1 MIVTS
6 SAKPTIGCVLNDP
19 RFTFWSILRHGA
31 RLRATDHG
39 VVLLDY
45 AAGSV
50 EVQADM
56 ISDLLRRRVNALL
69 VGPAHET
76 RSFAAYLELARA
88 ARVPVIE
95 VDGGILEGYVSATVR
110 SDEHHGLLR
119 LAELLVEHL
128 GDRFRM
134 ALIAGPQNRRVDLMI
149 DTLQRWPGIRI
160 VGTATGDWTR
170 EGGRMCTARFLHG
183 GDTIDA
189 IFAANDA
196 MALGV
201 IDALEA
207 AGLSDRI
214 TVVGYDG
221 LPEAFRA
228 IHAGR
233 LLATVDQEPLQIGS
247 VAIDLALRA
256 LRGEA
261 SERHVYTPGTLIT
274 RENVT
279 EAALKALDLLPGIM
293 HDLVESNTQRQ
304 QLQDEIIAAQQSTIR
319 ELSTPIIPI
328 DDRTLI
334 VPLIGAIDSAR
345 ATQMTQTILQAISD
359 YHADAV
365 IIDITGI
372 AVIDTGVA
380 NHLVQTAQAA
390 NLLGARV
397 TLAGMSP
404 EVAQTIVQLGVNLAQ
419 LSAQSSLRAALEAL
433 HRTRNRA

>member
-1 MIVTS
+1 MTS
-6 SAKPTIGCVLNDP
+6 GATPTIGCVLNDP

-31 RLRATDHG
+31 RSRAAEHG
-39 VVLLDY
+39 VALLDY
-45 AAGSV
+45 AAGSI
-50 EVQADM
+50 EVQAEM
-56 ISDLLRRRVNALL
+56 ISDLLRRRVSALL

-95 VDGGILEGYVSATVR
+95 VDGGILEGYVSTTVR
-110 SDEHHGLLR
+110 ADEHHGLLR
-119 LAELLVEHL
+119 LAELLVERL
-128 GDRFRM
+128 GDQFRM
-134 ALIAGPQNRRVDLMI
+134 ALIAGPRNRRADLMI

-170 EGGRMCTARFLHG
+170 DGGRMCAAELLRSS
-183 GDTIDA
+183 DTIDA

-201 IDALEA
+201 IDTLEA
-207 AGLSDRI
+207 TGLTGRI
-214 TVVGYDG
+214 TVAGYDG

-228 IHAGR
+228 IHVGR
-233 LLATVDQEPLQIGS
+233 LLATVDQEPLRIGS
-247 VAIDLALRA
+247 MAVDLALRA
-256 LRGEA
+256 IRGETV
-261 SERHVYTPGTLIT
+261 ERHVYTPGVLIT
-274 RENVT
+274 LANVT

-293 HDLVESNTQRQ
+293 RDLVDSNAQRQ
-304 QLQDEIIAAQQSTIR
+304 QLQDEIIAAQRSTIR

-345 ATQMTQTILQAISD
+345 AAQMTQTILQAIGD

-433 HRTRNRA
+433 NRTRNRG